1 MPAPSDLV
9 IIGRRVEKEAG
20 RKFLFMII
28 EQPENNTEMS
38 LNDLLEKVKERRVA
52 YKEVNANMFNGVAAL
67 LFFILIGVG
76 TFFSFM
82 FLVATKSPELF
93 FVAEAGVVALSWII
107 SSAVRIAAQWEKCLV
122 FRLGKFRGLEGPGLF
137 FIIPIIEGI
146 RMIDIRIQTLDIPKQ
161 QVITKD
167 NVPVSINAVL
177 YFKVVE
183 PADAVIKVQDFTYA
197 VSNYAQATL
206 RDVVGGMTLDEL
218 LAERQKI
225 GEEIEKIVLAESKN
239 WGLEITNIKIQD
251 IDMPEDL
258 KKMMS
263 RQASAEREKRANI
276 TKAEGDKLAAFNL
289 SDAAKTMANS
299 PGAMQLR
306 TLQTIDGL
314 GPTASNTVVLAVPVE
329 IMEAIKAF
337 TKSAENK

>member
-1 MPAPSDLV
+1 MVIDEGGNEITVADLLKT
-9 IIGRRVEKEAG
+9 IIGG
-20 RKFLFMII
+20 
-28 EQPENNTEMS
+28 
-38 LNDLLEKVKERRVA
+38 KVRQ
-52 YKEVNANMFNGVAAL
+52 KEVTTNMFNGVAAL
-67 LFFILIGVG
+67 VFVLILLLGSFFGFIILAATNSTEMMGVA
-76 TFFSFM
+76 FVVSF
-82 FLVATKSPELF
+82 LLA
-93 FVAEAGVVALSWII
+93 WII
-107 SSAVRIAAQWEKCLV
+107 SSAIRIAVQWEKGLV
-122 FRLGKFRGLEGPGLF
+122 FRLGKYRGLEGPGLF
-137 FIIPIIEGI
+137 FVVPIVETV
-146 RMIDIRIQTLDIPKQ
+146 RMVDTRIQTLDIPKQ

-183 PADAVIKVQDFTYA
+183 PSEAIIKVQDYTYA

-225 GEEIEKIVLAESKN
+225 GEEIEKVVLAESKN

-263 RQASAEREKRANI
+263 RQASAEREKRATI
-276 TKAEGDKLAAFNL
+276 TKAEGDKMAALNL
-289 SDAAKTMANS
+289 SDAAKTMAAS

-306 TLQTIDGL
+306 TLQSIDGL
-314 GPTASNTVVLAVPVE
+314 GPTASNTVVIAVPVE
-329 IMEAIKAF
+329 IMEAVRAY
-337 TKSAENK
+337 TKNIQAK

>member
-1 MPAPSDLV
+1 V
-9 IIGRRVEKEAG
+9 V
-20 RKFLFMII
+20 
-28 EQPENNTEMS
+28 ENNDLSELPTSQE
-38 LNDLLEKVKERRVA
+38 LNDLGRR
-52 YKEVNANMFNGVAAL
+52 YGSNFTGGITMFNGVAAL
-67 LFFILIGVG
+67 IFVILFLAGSIFGFITYAASGSSGLFTLIEVAS
-76 TFFSFM
+76 FF
-82 FLVATKSPELF
+82 LAWL
-93 FVAEAGVVALSWII
+93 I
-107 SSAVRIAAQWEKCLV
+107 SSAARIAAQWEKGLV
-122 FRLGKFRGLEGPGLF
+122 FRLGKFDGLKGPGLF
-137 FIIPIIEGI
+137 FIIPIIDSVTI
-146 RMIDIRIQTLDIPKQ
+146 IDTRIQTLDIPKQ

-177 YFKVVE
+177 YVKVVA
-183 PADAVIKVQDFTYA
+183 PDDAIIKVQDYTYA

-251 IDMPEDL
+251 IDMPEEL

-263 RQASAEREKRANI
+263 RQASAEREKRATI
-276 TKAEGDKLAAFNL
+276 TKAEGDKMAAFNL
-289 SDAAKTMANS
+289 SEAARTMTAS

-314 GPTASNTVVLAVPVE
+314 GPTASNTVVLAVPIE
-329 IMEAIKAF
+329 IMEAIRAF
-337 TKSAENK
+337 TKNQSA

>member
-1 MPAPSDLV
+1 MADIESNL
-9 IIGRRVEKEAG
+9 INMINEKIGEK
-20 RKFLFMII
+20 
-28 EQPENNTEMS
+28 N
-38 LNDLLEKVKERRVA
+38 LNKGEKIT
-52 YKEVNANMFNGVAAL
+52 MFNGVATLIFFL
-67 LFFILIGVG
+67 LFLGGLVLG
-76 TFFSFM
+76 
-82 FLVATKSPELF
+82 FLAFVATESGIVFSLVVF
-93 FVAEAGVVALSWII
+93 AAFVLASII
-107 SSAVRIAAQWEKCLV
+107 SAAARIAAQWEKGLL
-122 FRLGKFRGLEGPGLF
+122 FRLGKFRGLKGPGLF
-137 FIIPIIEGI
+137 LIIPIIDSVA
-146 RMIDIRIQTLDIPKQ
+146 MVDTRIQTLDIPKQ

-177 YFKVVE
+177 YFKVVD
-183 PADAVIKVQDFTYA
+183 PADAIIKVQDFTYA

-276 TKAEGDKLAAFNL
+276 TKAEGDKMAALNL
-289 SDAAKTMANS
+289 SEAAKTMALS

-314 GPTASNTVVLAVPVE
+314 GPTASNTVVLAVPIE
-329 IMEAIKAF
+329 IMEAIRAF
-337 TKSAENK
+337 TKSQGK

>member
-1 MPAPSDLV
+1 MAEPE
-9 IIGRRVEKEAG
+9 IITDVLSGQELGALA
-20 RKFLFMII
+20 RKYIYNRGARI
-28 EQPENNTEMS
+28 
-38 LNDLLEKVKERRVA
+38 
-52 YKEVNANMFNGVAAL
+52 NMFNGVATL
-67 LFFILIGVG
+67 IFIVLFLAGSAFGFFTYLATGSGLVFTLIE
-76 TFFSFM
+76 FLSFA
-82 FLVATKSPELF
+82 FAS
-93 FVAEAGVVALSWII
+93 II
-107 SSAVRIAAQWEKCLV
+107 SSAARIAAQWEKGLV
-122 FRLGKFRGLEGPGLF
+122 FRLGKFQGLKGPGF
-137 FIIPIIEGI
+137 FLIIPIIDSVA
-146 RMIDIRIQTLDIPKQ
+146 MVDTRIQTLDIPKQ

-177 YFKVVE
+177 YVKVVE
-183 PADAVIKVQDFTYA
+183 PADAIIKVQDYTYA

-239 WGLEITNIKIQD
+239 WGLEITNIKMQD

-263 RQASAEREKRANI
+263 RQASAEREKRATI
-276 TKAEGDKLAAFNL
+276 TKAEGDKMAALNL
-289 SDAAKTMANS
+289 SEAARTMMTS

-314 GPTASNTVVLAVPVE
+314 GPTASNTVVIAVPVE
-329 IMEAIKAF
+329 IMEAVRAYTKA
-337 TKSAENK
+337 TNA